1 MKPLLAIVLSISL
14 AAAPQAPPTPQ
25 QGPPLVLNLPNASL
39 TQVIDL
45 LAQQLK
51 INYILDPR
59 VKGNITVNT
68 YGEVKPTEVRGL
80 LETILRVNGY
90 TMVQVGELYRIVPA
104 AEASRLPVKP
114 QSAGA
119 DRISDDEMLTLNL
132 VFLKFASAVEIA
144 KLIDEF
150 KGEGAKMLVYEPANL
165 ILLLDNGRN
174 MRRSLDLIAMF
185 DSETLAG
192 QRIRLYETKNSRP
205 SELAREL
212 DRVILTLGLAQ
223 KNSAVQFL
231 PLDRINS
238 LVAFAPNPG
247 AFDEIEKWISRLDV
261 EAKPPVGGTDNYVFR
276 VKYGRA
282 ESLAMAV
289 TLLYLSQNLNPSD
302 TFTYMYLMQM
312 MSSLGANQTAQA
324 GAVPGQAGVAGTT
337 MMNGGM
343 MNSGMA
349 GTGLMGLM
357 GLPGMG
363 GGMGM
368 GMGMMGMNPYASPYQ
383 NPYAQQGPAGVPG
396 QQRAADQTGQYLGQG
411 YMQPMTPQVKIPRVI
426 PNPFDNTLLIQATPQ
441 EYQQIEKL
449 LKQIDVP
456 PRQVLIEAK
465 IYEVTLSDAFS
476 SGVQAFLEKR
486 GTSTNGLQA
495 LGSLT
500 GAGVNLSTGLLVG
513 ASRELMLFLQAQED
527 LRRTKVISAPSV
539 IATDNI
545 PASINVGTDVP
556 VLTSQLATG
565 VQTGGTTQF
574 ANTVQNR
581 NAGVTLGLTARVQPS
596 GIITMVINQEV
607 SNVIAPSANAAIQ
620 SPSFSRRNV
629 QTQVTVQDGD
639 TVAIG
644 GIIQENDINST
655 AGVPGLVKI
664 PILGGLFGSKS
675 VTKTRTELVI
685 FLTPRVIYDTAEL
698 SEATDELKGKFRKL
712 TKMMKR

>member
-1 MKPLLAIVLSISL
+1 MRTLLAIVLSVSL
-14 AAAPQAPPTPQ
+14 AAAPQAP
-25 QGPPLVLNLPNASL
+25 QGAPLVLNLPNASL

-68 YGEVKPTEVRGL
+68 YGEVKATEVRGL

-104 AEASRLPVKP
+104 AEAARLPVKP
-114 QSAGA
+114 QTATA
-119 DRISDDEMLTLNL
+119 AQIPDDEMLTLNL

-174 MRRSLDLIAMF
+174 MRRTLELIAMF

-231 PLDRINS
+231 ALDRINS

-247 AFDEIEKWISRLDV
+247 AFDEIEKWIARLDV

-282 ESLAMAV
+282 ETLAMAV

-312 MSSLGANQTAQA
+312 MSSLSVNQTAQA
-324 GAVPGQAGVAGTT
+324 GAVPGQAGVAGVAP
-337 MMNGGM
+337 MAGGM
-343 MNSGMA
+343 MNSGM
-349 GTGLMGLM
+349 GLMGLS
-357 GLPGMG
+357 GLGMIPGMG
-363 GGMGM
+363 MG
-368 GMGMMGMNPYASPYQ
+368 GMGMMGMNPYAAPYQ
-383 NPYAQQGPAGVPG
+383 NPYAQPVPAGAPG
-396 QQRAADQTGQYLGQG
+396 QQRLADQTGQYLGQG
-411 YMQPMTPQVKIPRVI
+411 YAQPMTQQVKIPRVI

-456 PRQVLIEAK
+456 PRQVKIEAK

-476 SGVQAFLEKR
+476 SGVQAFLDKR

-500 GAGVNLSTGLLVG
+500 GTGLNLSTGLLVG
-513 ASRELMLFLQAQED
+513 QSRELMLFLQAQED
-527 LRRTKVISAPSV
+527 LRRTKVISAPTV

-545 PASINVGTDVP
+545 PASINVGTEVP

-565 VQTGGTTQF
+565 VQQGGNTQF

-581 NAGVTLGLTARVQPS
+581 NAGVTLGFTARVQPS
-596 GIITMVINQEV
+596 GIVTLVINQEV
-607 SNVIAPSANAAIQ
+607 STPIAPSASATIQ

-629 QTQVTVQDGD
+629 QTQVTLQDGD
-639 TVAIG
+639 TIAIG
-644 GIIQENDINST
+644 GIIQENDVNSNT
-655 AGVPGLVKI
+655 GVPGLARI
-664 PILGGLFGSKS
+664 PIFGALFGSKS
-675 VTKTRTELVI
+675 ITKTRTELVI
-685 FLTPRVIYDTAEL
+685 FLTPRVIYDTAEMT
-698 SEATDELKGKFRKL
+698 EATDEMKGQFKKL
-712 TKMMKR
+712 QRLMRN